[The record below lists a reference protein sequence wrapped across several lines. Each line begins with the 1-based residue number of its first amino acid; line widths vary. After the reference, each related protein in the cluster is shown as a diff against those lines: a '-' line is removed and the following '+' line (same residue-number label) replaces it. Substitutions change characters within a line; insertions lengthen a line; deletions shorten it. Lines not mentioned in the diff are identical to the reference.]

1 MVFLYHQAPKDTR
14 WLVAFLICPSTNP
27 GSFTTNG
34 VRLTVSLLL
43 WIRFCRK
50 ELSLFKGDMIYF
62 NVLGQHFLILSSLK
76 RTTDLFEKR
85 SSNYSD
91 RPRLPML
98 IELYVSDFFNSNP
111 VKRKFV
117 SEWDGISTSVLCLM
131 AHGGEDT
138 GDHFTIFFTLMRCP
152 NTRLFKYERSMH
164 FYADCLTHPII
175 SSTMFDSKHCAYSER

>member
-1 MVFLYHQAPKDTR
+1 MFRSFLSSITIRRTWVSWRLIPTKHWLRYFSAAYYSDNGINRGAVIRMVFLYHQVPKDTR
-14 WLVAFLICPSTNP
+14 WLVAFLICPSTSP

-34 VRLTVSLLL
+34 VRLTVSLLSS
-43 WIRFCRK
+43 IRFCRK

-98 IELYVSDFFNSNP
+98 VEL
-111 VKRKFV
+111 
-117 SEWDGISTSVLCLM
+117 
-131 AHGGEDT
+131 
-138 GDHFTIFFTLMRCP
+138 
-152 NTRLFKYERSMH
+152 
-164 FYADCLTHPII
+164 
-175 SSTMFDSKHCAYSER
+175 

>member
-62 NVLGQHFLILSSLK
+62 NVLGQHFLILSSLE
-76 RTTDLFEKR
+76 RTTDLFEKK

-91 RPRLPML
+91 RPRAPML
-98 IELYVSDFFNSNP
+98 VDLYVSDSLHLNLCEKKACFRMKWDFSIGLQP
-111 VKRKFV
+111 YGIWWRRHRKAF
-117 SEWDGISTSVLCLM
+117 
-131 AHGGEDT
+131 HQY
-138 GDHFTIFFTLMRCP
+138 FTIDAVSKYQPIQRREVHAFLR
-152 NTRLFKYERSMH
+152 RLLDTPDNFLHHVRQ
-164 FYADCLTHPII
+164 
-175 SSTMFDSKHCAYSER
+175 

>member
-34 VRLTVSLLL
+34 VRLTVSLLFKL

-91 RPRLPML
+91 RPRLLPML
-98 IELYVSDFFNSNP
+98 VELYVSDSLHLKPCEKQN
-111 VKRKFV
+111 
-117 SEWDGISTSVLCLM
+117 
-131 AHGGEDT
+131 
-138 GDHFTIFFTLMRCP
+138 
-152 NTRLFKYERSMH
+152 LFQNEMGFQHRRSALRH
-164 FYADCLTHPII
+164 VVAKTQEVI
-175 SSTMFDSKHCAYSER
+175 SSVFQL